1 MNWFLKIHLFI
12 YKNLLTFCSV
22 CLMISIFFVTL
33 TKYTKIIQELKVTIF
48 FFFISKQP
56 ITTIFSRQFN
66 ITRETVCNMEDLF
79 LNHINNKKFIACNSK
94 RCEHE
99 IKKLNYKIYVQV
111 DVNAIKKNHR
121 VQINILNTQVSIFFC
136 S

>member
-1 MNWFLKIHLFI
+1 MFSLSDDINILCGINKIHENNSGTKGNFI
-12 YKNLLTFCSV
+12 
-22 CLMISIFFVTL
+22 I
-33 TKYTKIIQELKVTIF
+33 

-79 LNHINNKKFIACNSK
+79 LNHINNKKFIACNSN

-121 VQINILNTQVSIFFC
+121 VRINIFIHTGKYFC
-136 S
+136 CS

>member
-1 MNWFLKIHLFI
+1 MFSLSDDINILCDINKIH
-12 YKNLLTFCSV
+12 KNNSG
-22 CLMISIFFVTL
+22 
-33 TKYTKIIQELKVTIF
+33 TKGNYII

-111 DVNAIKKNHR
+111 DVNAIKKTTAYE
-121 VQINILNTQVSIFFC
+121 LIF
-136 S
+136 